1 MKLLAC
7 FPFSFSSTNQSPLRS
22 KLPSGIR
29 RSYWL
34 WLLRTRRFCCIDSIG
49 RGHGRFLLEGALH
62 GLHCLLLDTSIFW
75 KRKYEL
81 HQVAQ
86 QASNIEDLIE
96 VIHASLSVMCKQW
109 SDAMHTF
116 HEKFDSLSKL
126 IVDHALDSSPQE
138 ELLTLLGGAHTSL
151 PVHQFLVNSLSK
163 AGVKCISKVVCGA
176 RKELQHIVLDHL
188 QPAAEMIGFRM
199 GEQRGLSRC
208 TRVFQFLYWLLKCI
222 KLLMQEP
229 SDQLLSYN
237 SELVIFLKFLYDQ
250 DPIRTLLEPSELGCD
265 IEIDMDTMQR
275 VRELLHFGGFSDC
288 EYLQHT
294 LAKEFQQMESAHT
307 LLFLYFF
314 LVH

>member
-1 MKLLAC
+1 MDDFSWEVHYMACIAYCWILPYFGKGNFPEKLGSCKFITLD
-7 FPFSFSSTNQSPLRS
+7 FISF
-22 KLPSGIR
+22 
-29 RSYWL
+29 
-34 WLLRTRRFCCIDSIG
+34 
-49 RGHGRFLLEGALH
+49 
-62 GLHCLLLDTSIFW
+62 
-75 KRKYEL
+75 RKYEL

-96 VIHASLSVMCKQW
+96 VIHASFSVMCKQW
-109 SDAMHTF
+109 SDTMLTF

-151 PVHQFLVNSLSK
+151 PVHQFLVNSLSE

-176 RKELQHIVLDHL
+176 GKELQHIDLDHL
-188 QPAAEMIGFRM
+188 QPAAEMFGFRM
-199 GEQRGLSRC
+199 GEQRGLSRWFMRVLSC
-208 TRVFQFLYWLLKCI
+208 STTVFQFLYWLLKCI

-237 SELVIFLKFLYDQ
+237 
-250 DPIRTLLEPSELGCD
+250 R
-265 IEIDMDTMQR
+265 DTMQR

-294 LAKEFQQMESAHT
+294 LAKEFQQMESGHA